1 MIEQKQNQE
10 KIKSDNKSDNKQ
22 EHYFT
27 ENPTSEL
34 VLFKNEFIIKRIHKQ
49 IPFYSASGVFGIKK
63 VDLGSELLINKAQIK
78 PKQKI
83 LDLGCGYGIIGV
95 AIKLIEPTAEI
106 TFSDIN
112 NRALDITK
120 KNLQLNNLQ
129 GKVIH
134 SDGFNNIQE
143 NNIKEKFDVIL
154 LNPPQTAGKDL
165 CLKLIRESKDH
176 LNKKGSLQ
184 LVARHKKGGET
195 LALYMKEVFNNIK
208 ELGKGSGFRVYY
220 SELK

>member
-1 MIEQKQNQE
+1 MVE
-10 KIKSDNKSDNKQ
+10 NKS
-22 EHYFT
+22 EHYYT

-34 VLFKNEFIIKRIHKQ
+34 VLFKNEFIIKKIRKQ
-49 IPFYSASGVFGIKK
+49 ISFYSASGVFGIKK
-63 VDLGSELLINKAQIK
+63 VDKGSELLINKAYIK
-78 PKQKI
+78 AGQKV

-95 AIKLIEPTAEI
+95 SIKLIEPTTEI
-106 TFSDIN
+106 IFSDIN

-120 KNLQLNNLQ
+120 KNLSLNNVQ

-134 SDGFNNIQE
+134 SDGFNNI
-143 NNIKEKFDVIL
+143 NEKFDVIL

-184 LVARHKKGGET
+184 FVARHKKGGET
-195 LALYMKEVFNNIK
+195 LAIYMKEVFNNIK